1 MIFIIAE
8 FKNLCYN
15 IKHKEIQINNRSQEG
30 ETMYAELTDNLL
42 TGNKMIDGQ
51 HKELI
56 DKINDL
62 LKACENESPTI
73 KATAAQML
81 NYLADYTEFHFGEEE
96 KLQEEIGY
104 PGIKE
109 HKAKHEELRQVVA
122 DLHTMLE
129 EQEGPTEAFVEQ
141 VNKNV
146 IEWLYYHIQGF
157 DRSVAEYK
165 NLTKN
170 ENLI

>member
-1 MIFIIAE
+1 M
-8 FKNLCYN
+8 
-15 IKHKEIQINNRSQEG
+15 
-30 ETMYAELTDNLL
+30 
-42 TGNKMIDGQ
+42 
-51 HKELI
+51 
-56 DKINDL
+56 
-62 LKACENESPTI
+62 
-73 KATAAQML
+73 
-81 NYLADYTEFHFGEEE
+81 
-96 KLQEEIGY
+96 
-104 PGIKE
+104 
-109 HKAKHEELRQVVA
+109 VA

-170 ENLI
+170 ENSMKTPASGKFSCWPVS

>member
-1 MIFIIAE
+1 M
-8 FKNLCYN
+8 
-15 IKHKEIQINNRSQEG
+15 
-30 ETMYAELTDNLL
+30 
-42 TGNKMIDGQ
+42 
-51 HKELI
+51 
-56 DKINDL
+56 
-62 LKACENESPTI
+62 
-73 KATAAQML
+73 
-81 NYLADYTEFHFGEEE
+81 
-96 KLQEEIGY
+96 
-104 PGIKE
+104 
-109 HKAKHEELRQVVA
+109 VA

-141 VNKNV
+141 VNKHV

>member
-1 MIFIIAE
+1 
-8 FKNLCYN
+8 
-15 IKHKEIQINNRSQEG
+15 
-30 ETMYAELTDNLL
+30 MYAELTDNLL

-146 IEWLYYHIQGF
+146 IEWLYYLSLIHI
-157 DRSVAEYK
+157 
-165 NLTKN
+165 
-170 ENLI
+170 